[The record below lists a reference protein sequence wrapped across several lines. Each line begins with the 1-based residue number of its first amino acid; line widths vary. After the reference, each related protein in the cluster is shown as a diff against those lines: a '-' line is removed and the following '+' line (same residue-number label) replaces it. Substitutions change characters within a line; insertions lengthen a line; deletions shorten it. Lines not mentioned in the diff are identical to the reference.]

1 MPVDSCLK
9 RPPPKPQHFQPAD
22 LSYPSQLEST
32 DADTGLDNQPVVDV
46 DLDLRIDFGDTRLR
60 LEEVLQLRPG
70 SLVSLDQMVSDP
82 AKIYV
87 NDRLVAY
94 GEVLTMDD
102 RFCVRI
108 IELIGG

>member
-1 MPVDSCLK
+1 MTQTATA
-9 RPPPKPQHFQPAD
+9 KPQRFQPTNLTPAAAVENAD
-22 LSYPSQLEST
+22 GSEQLV
-32 DADTGLDNQPVVDV
+32 GDV

-60 LEEVLQLRPG
+60 LEEVLQLRAG
-70 SLVSLDQMVSDP
+70 SLVSLDQLAADP